1 MAAATITEPKTE
13 QQQKCLR
20 DLQDFYLGIA
30 IRDKIPVTIYFVSG
44 AKVTGTLESFDKYSV
59 ILDSPDR
66 QLLIFKHAISVIR
79 PG

>member
-13 QQQKCLR
+13 QKHVR

-44 AKVTGTLESFDKYSV
+44 AKVTGTIDSFDKYSV

-66 QLLIFKHAISVIR
+66 QLLIFKHAISLIR

>member
-1 MAAATITEPKTE
+1 MFTATVTE
-13 QQQKCLR
+13 QKMEQKYSR

-30 IRDKIPVTIYFVSG
+30 IKDKIPVTIYFVSG
-44 AKVTGTLESFDKYSV
+44 AKVTGTIGSFDKYSV

-66 QLLIFKHAISVIR
+66 QLLIFKHAISLIR